1 MDIKVKNLEEMLQD
15 ARSKVEDIDPMS
27 VIGKED
33 QYTIIDVREPAEVQ
47 ETGMVLGAHNIPRGL
62 IEFQLRPSDD
72 FPADTPIL
80 LYCAVGARAAL
91 AGVTIKKLGFTNIK
105 NLGGFKE
112 WQEASKQ

>member
-1 MDIKVKNLEEMLQD
+1 MVIKVKKLEEMLQD
-15 ARSKVEDIDPMS
+15 ARSMVEDIDPVS

-33 QYTIIDVREPAEVQ
+33 QYTIIDVREPAEVE
-47 ETGMVLGAHNIPRGL
+47 ETGLVLGAHNIPRGL

-91 AGVTIKKLGFTNIK
+91 AGVTLKELGFTNVK

>member
-1 MDIKVKNLEEMLQD
+1 MVIKVKKLEEMLQD
-15 ARSKVEDIDPMS
+15 ARSMIEDIDPVS

-47 ETGMVLGAHNIPRGL
+47 ETGLVLGAHNIPRGL

-91 AGVTIKKLGFTNIK
+91 AGVTLKELGFTNVK

-112 WQEASKQ
+112 WQEAAKE

>member
-1 MDIKVKNLEEMLQD
+1 MVIKVKKLEEMLQD
-15 ARSKVEDIDPMS
+15 ARSMVEDIDPVS

-47 ETGMVLGAHNIPRGL
+47 QTGLVLGAHNIPRGL

-91 AGVTIKKLGFTNIK
+91 AGVTLKELGFTNVK

-112 WQEASKQ
+112 WQEAAKE